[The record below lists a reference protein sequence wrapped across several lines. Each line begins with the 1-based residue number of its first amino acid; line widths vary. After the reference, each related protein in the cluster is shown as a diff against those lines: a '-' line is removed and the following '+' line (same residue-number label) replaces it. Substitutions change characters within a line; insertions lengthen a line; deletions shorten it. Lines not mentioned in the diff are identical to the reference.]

1 MGFQLA
7 LSPLLLVPLAVGAKE
22 VSGAEKIN
30 PSSAREEWEG
40 VLVFVV
46 IPRRVVNREVVKR
59 RKVIRR
65 NEERPR

>member
-22 VSGAEKIN
+22 VSGAEKN

-65 NEERPR
+65 NKERPR